1 MIEMVCAV
9 VGSKMKHELSSV
21 VKELAT
27 KMAEIVLSLTEVVWD
42 SLEEVGIYLCAI
54 SVFEVIFHV
63 LGGSVAPAV
72 FTVAAILDTATSKE

>member
-1 MIEMVCAV
+1 
-9 VGSKMKHELSSV
+9 MKHELSSV

-27 KMAEIVLSLTEVVWD
+27 KMAEIVLFLTEVVWD

-54 SVFEVIFHV
+54 SVLEVIFHV

-72 FTVAAILDTATSKE
+72 FTVTAILDTATSKE